1 MATQTPRGGRGCTLL
16 ARADARF
23 SLPDHSSDADVA
35 TPLYGKSVGTL
46 SVAWL
51 PATRWATSSLRPP
64 SAAGSLRRALR
75 FKRQRADVGE
85 GDRGLRVGREWS
97 RCHGFCLGENRRCR
111 VRAWHK
117 CRSHRAVRDA
127 REWRSITSRGA
138 LRAPRGRFRSRR
150 VGEGGAGGRGTL
162 RSVSTIRSL
171 RLRIPTLVSR
181 SASRAPGPASADD
194 PQTPRAA
201 SRTSDPAAADGRGRT
216 ASTATGPMTPRP
228 GARRRADVG

>member
-35 TPLYGKSVGTL
+35 TPLYGKSVGAL

-97 RCHGFCLGENRRCR
+97 RCHGVCLGENRRCR

-127 REWRSITSRGA
+127 REWRSVTSRGS
-138 LRAPRGRFRSRR
+138 LRGASWARPLSESRRRRGRGLRDASQRECHPQPLAADPYSGFAERVPSPRPRLRRRTHRRPGPRPEPPTPPRPTDAAAQPAPRPDR
-150 VGEGGAGGRGTL
+150 
-162 RSVSTIRSL
+162 
-171 RLRIPTLVSR
+171 
-181 SASRAPGPASADD
+181 
-194 PQTPRAA
+194 
-201 SRTSDPAAADGRGRT
+201 
-216 ASTATGPMTPRP
+216 
-228 GARRRADVG
+228 